1 MKNWPVWL
9 KALVAVAV
17 VAALVGGAQ
26 LMLYMDKLGDVK
38 HGLG

>member
-9 KALVAVAV
+9 K
-17 VAALVGGAQ
+17 ALVGGAQ